1 MPWCLTSIPILSPSH
16 GNWSYGLFEVTPG
29 TDNQIY
35 VTADNK
41 YTTDRWLVANTHGTW
56 SFTRIYYINFMLSN
70 ALARYGEDING
81 SENTIYGNLTA
92 K

>member
-1 MPWCLTSIPILSPSH
+1 MDCL
-16 GNWSYGLFEVTPG
+16 EVTQALN
-29 TDNQIY
+29 NQIY

-70 ALARYGEDING
+70 ALCTLR
-81 SENTIYGNLTA
+81 
-92 K
+92 